1 MNRTAL
7 VIAALALTG
16 GVSRAQ
22 TPQPYYGGQFPTQYG
37 GGYGGA
43 YPTQLPGQ
51 VPGVNTGQGY
61 PTVPGSAGIPMT
73 RPFRPPLSPYLN
85 LLRGGDPAVNYFY
98 AVQPAVNA
106 GASPLGSMTGGPSM
120 GYSPL
125 RSGFL
130 PAAANPSQE
139 PVPGPAAGVPI
150 PSLPPS
156 GHPVSYG
163 GLNRYTPAG
172 GGRPSF
178 LGNQPPPP
186 AKARR

>member
-1 MNRTAL
+1 MNRTAT
-7 VIAALALTG
+7 IAALALAAWTG
-16 GVSRAQ
+16 GAGRAQ
-22 TPQPYYGGQFPTQYG
+22 NPQPYYGGQFPTQYG
-37 GGYGGA
+37 GQ

-73 RPFRPPLSPYLN
+73 QPFRPPLSPYLN
-85 LLRGGDPAVNYFY
+85 LLRGGDPAINYFY
-98 AVQPAVNA
+98 AVQPAVSA
-106 GASPLGSMTGGPSM
+106 GASPLGSMGGGPSL
-120 GYSPL
+120 GYNQL
-125 RSGFL
+125 RSGYL
-130 PAAANPSQE
+130 PAAANPTQE
-139 PVPGPAAGVPI
+139 PVPVPAAGVAV

-163 GLNRYTPAG
+163 GITRYSPG

-186 AKARR
+186 AKRRR